1 MYIIGVDGGGTKTTA
16 ALADERGEILSVE
29 KGGPSNI
36 RNVGLETA
44 VENILSVVKK
54 VQKEKTVSCY
64 CIALASVEEEEQDKK
79 EEVVRMLKEKGVE
92 GKILIE
98 SDQLSAFKAGTDE
111 NDGVVVIAGTG
122 AVCKGW
128 RSYKEHKT
136 NGWGYLAG
144 EGSAFYAGIETYR
157 AVQKSFDG
165 RGEKTKIE
173 DILREEWEVESAED
187 FNKKMYP
194 DFMKS
199 LPLLS
204 VVLDKAEQQGDFVA
218 RRILEKISDEL
229 FLSAKTVIEKLEF
242 REVKFPVV
250 LSGGMFKSDFLKEE
264 VSSKISMFAPKAEV
278 IILKEDPVV
287 GAVKIA
293 LRHSERSEE
302 SFE

>member
-16 ALADERGEILSVE
+16 ALADERGEVLSVE

-54 VQKEKTVSCY
+54 VQKEETISCY
-64 CIALASVEEEEQDKK
+64 CVALASVEEEEQDKK
-79 EEVVRMLKEKGVE
+79 EEVVRMLKEKGLE
-92 GKILIE
+92 GKILVE

-165 RGEKTKIE
+165 RGEKTKME

-187 FNKKMYP
+187 FNKKVYP
-194 DFMKS
+194 DFMKA

-250 LSGGMFKSDFLKEE
+250 LSGGMFRSDFLKKE

-278 IILKEDPVV
+278 ITLEEDPVV

-293 LRHSERSEE
+293 VKN
-302 SFE
+302 FKF